1 MKFSIIPYEAE
12 TGTETLM
19 EPWPLLAGKAF
30 YLKNNSRPGET
41 VFFFDS
47 APSDSAAGIAVP
59 LVVLIH
65 GLGDEADTWRHLIP
79 LLNSWGCRALAL
91 DLPGFGRSAAPGKIS
106 FKNHVAAVLRLI
118 KAVVQG
124 PEQDGGNVPPVFLVG
139 NSMGA
144 VIAEEAALKMPD
156 IVRGIVLLDGSIPGG
171 PANPGLLVLA
181 RLLFTR
187 GWYRSYRDDPE
198 RAWGSLYPYYADIEG
213 MPPLDREFLRRRVM
227 ARVKS
232 PSQERAF
239 FATQQSLVWVT
250 ITASSRFSRKIPK
263 FKGKITLFWGE
274 KDKIVPIS
282 STAPFR
288 ALRNDI
294 ELHFIPGA
302 GHLPHQ
308 EKPEECARRIADFVN
323 NCLLIEKNAKPC

>member
-1 MKFSIIPYEAE
+1 MKFSIIPYDAE
-12 TGTETLM
+12 TGAETLM
-19 EPWPLLAGKAF
+19 EPWPLLVDKAF
-30 YLKNNSRPGET
+30 CLKNNSRPGET

-47 APSDSAAGIAVP
+47 APLDRAAGNTVP
-59 LVVLIH
+59 VVVLIH

-106 FKNHVAAVLRLI
+106 FKNHVVAVLRLI

-124 PEQDGGNVPPVFLVG
+124 PEQGVVPPVFLVG

-144 VIAEEAALKMPD
+144 VIAEEVALKMPD
-156 IVRGIVLLDGSIPGG
+156 IVRGIILLDGSIPGG

-198 RAWGSLYPYYADIEG
+198 RAWGSLYPYYANIES

-227 ARVKS
+227 ARVIS
-232 PSQERAF
+232 PAQERAF
-239 FATQQSLVWVT
+239 FASQQSLVWVT
-250 ITASSRFSRKIPK
+250 ITALSRFSRKIPK
-263 FKGKITLFWGE
+263 FKGKITLIWGD
-274 KDKIVPIS
+274 KDKIVPVS
-282 STAPFR
+282 STVPFR

-294 ELHFIPGA
+294 ELHLIPGA

-308 EKPEECARRIADFVN
+308 EKPEECARLIADFVN
-323 NCLLIEKNAKPC
+323 NCLSTKKNVKPS